1 MSRRRKESFFWTS
14 YSDLMTS
21 MFFVM
26 LVLFVLCMVSA
37 HLSTIEL
44 RKTKDDLEK
53 ALLEANAKRA
63 QLEQILQLQAQF
75 KELSQSTALEYVEEK
90 KMFVAKDF
98 VGIEIF
104 RSNEDVIKDEY
115 LTTVDTVGQQLQ
127 RLVRTLHEKNP
138 EIQFQLVIEGTAA
151 IKYSDLKSNTYN
163 ADDIAVYNLS
173 FNRALALYNRW
184 RSKGVNLRHYNTE
197 ILLAGSGFNGDNRDL
212 KKEDNNKRFVI
223 QIIPKVSRPAEE

>member
-212 KKEDNNKRFVI
+212 KVEDNNKRFVI
-223 QIIPKVSRPAEE
+223 QIIPKVSRPAED